1 MTWNNKRESMS
12 QRSMLNQRKTEMS
25 KTKEKWMVVKQKTL
39 TYMEFPIHSF
49 LWTQW
54 TSETMNLGMGK
65 RKGMVEWWMKG
76 KEKQNKIRPT
86 SQDTDL
92 ELDFFFCSFFK
103 IEVEW
108 KHTDHIETFIV
119 HQDLHTN
126 LSSKTKCGKTAPAVK
141 IGVLWAIVHVSGL
154 KMEVLAIVNQENFV
168 PLCWCSSLNL
178 LWIHRYLCS
187 WWMLWIITGWPAL
200 LAEWQ

>member
-12 QRSMLNQRKTEMS
+12 QRSMLNQRNTEMS

-92 ELDFFFCSFFK
+92 ELDFFFALSLKSRLNENIQTTLRLSLCIRIFTQ
-103 IEVEW
+103 IWAVRRNVERLHRLW
-108 KHTDHIETFIV
+108 KSVYSE
-119 HQDLHTN
+119 
-126 LSSKTKCGKTAPAVK
+126 
-141 IGVLWAIVHVSGL
+141 LWY
-154 KMEVLAIVNQENFV
+154 M
-168 PLCWCSSLNL
+168 
-178 LWIHRYLCS
+178 
-187 WWMLWIITGWPAL
+187 
-200 LAEWQ
+200 

>member
-1 MTWNNKRESMS
+1 MDGGKTENIDLHGIPNSFFSLDSVDFWNNEPWDGKKKRDG
-12 QRSMLNQRKTEMS
+12 
-25 KTKEKWMVVKQKTL
+25 
-39 TYMEFPIHSF
+39 
-49 LWTQW
+49 
-54 TSETMNLGMGK
+54 GMMDEGK
-65 RKGMVEWWMKG
+65 RKT
-76 KEKQNKIRPT
+76 KQNKTNITGHRPWAR
-86 SQDTDL
+86 L
-92 ELDFFFCSFFK
+92 FFCSFFK

-141 IGVLWAIVHVSGL
+141 IGVLWAMVHVSGL
-154 KMEVLAIVNQENFV
+154 KMELLAIVNQENFV

-178 LWIHRYLCS
+178 LWIRRYLCL

-200 LAEWQ
+200 LAEWQQHF